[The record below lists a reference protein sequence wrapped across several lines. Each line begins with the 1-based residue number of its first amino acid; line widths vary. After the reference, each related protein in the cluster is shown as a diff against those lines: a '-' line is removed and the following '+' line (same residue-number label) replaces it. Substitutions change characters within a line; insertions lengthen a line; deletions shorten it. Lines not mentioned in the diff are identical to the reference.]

1 MPTASEVQESRPSNA
16 LVKWVAIAGLI
27 VVVKGIMLGIS
38 GLVTVVKEEVRLR
51 IGY

>member
-1 MPTASEVQESRPSNA
+1 MPNAEFEVARPSNV

-27 VVVKGIMLGIS
+27 VMVKGIMMGIS
-38 GLVTVVKEEVRLR
+38 GLVSMAKEEVRLR

>member
-1 MPTASEVQESRPSNA
+1 VPNASEVQITRPSNV

-27 VVVKGIMLGIS
+27 VIVKGIMVGIS
-38 GLVTVVKEEVRLR
+38 GLVRLAKEEVRLR

>member
-1 MPTASEVQESRPSNA
+1 MPNATEVQEARPSNV

-27 VVVKGIMLGIS
+27 VLVKGIMLGIS
-38 GLVTVVKEEVRLR
+38 GLVTVAKEEVRLR

>member
-1 MPTASEVQESRPSNA
+1 MPNASEVEVTRPSNV

-27 VVVKGIMLGIS
+27 VVVKGIMIGIS
-38 GLVTVVKEEVRLR
+38 GLVTLAKEEVRLR

>member
-1 MPTASEVQESRPSNA
+1 MPNAEVEVARPSNV

-27 VVVKGIMLGIS
+27 VMVKGIMMGIS
-38 GLVTVVKEEVRLR
+38 GLVSMAKEEVRLR